1 MAAEVSGRGKGKVR
15 RGEGTPPYGAKAKG
29 MQWQGP
35 RGVEDAAP
43 YDKGKE
49 DMRRPEDWPPYESR
63 RQTLITR
70 STGTRTPTRS

>member
-1 MAAEVSGRGKGKVR
+1 MGDFLGAEVSGRDKGKVR
-15 RGEGTPPYGAKAKG
+15 
-29 MQWQGP
+29 

-49 DMRRPEDWPPYESR
+49 DMRRPEDWPPYESS